1 MTKRVAINHWC
12 NTNVLKTLSY
22 RFNGQC
28 SINQVKSMGYPK
40 ESSKANAATGDNG
53 TTRMVYDLRKR
64 KHEDTLQDN
73 QSKNN

>member
-1 MTKRVAINHWC
+1 
-12 NTNVLKTLSY
+12 
-22 RFNGQC
+22 
-28 SINQVKSMGYPK
+28 MGYPK
-40 ESSKANAATGDNG
+40 ESSKANAENGDSG

>member
-1 MTKRVAINHWC
+1 
-12 NTNVLKTLSY
+12 
-22 RFNGQC
+22 
-28 SINQVKSMGYPK
+28 MGYPK